1 MTDIATLSKPVLQ
14 RAFAQFMRQYETVR
28 ETQSA
33 LLDEIVRRNSGTAF
47 GRDHGFRDIKA
58 VADFRR
64 NVPVRQWTELSP
76 YADRVVAGEQ
86 QVLTADP
93 PVMYHWTS
101 GTTGTPKMIPVT
113 RACGA
118 ATSTTLRAWLCK
130 ALLDNPKLLK
140 GRAFA
145 LLNAGVDAY
154 TDAGIPYGS
163 ISGNFYFR
171 MPRLMRQA
179 YSNSYDVYHIEDLA
193 SRHYTLLRFALEHD
207 CSFLMSGNPAGF
219 RAIFELGDRMSELL
233 IRDIH
238 DGTLSNRFK
247 VPAHVRA
254 AAISDLNPNPAR
266 ARKLA
271 KAKEQSG
278 RLRPADYW
286 PNLQVIACWLG
297 GSMGHFAPA
306 LRDWAGEA
314 FHYRDIGY
322 MASEGVFSIPLD
334 NDTPDS
340 MLALHSSVFEFIP
353 EAEFGRPDS
362 TVLMA
367 HELEAGQNYQVVL
380 TTTGGLYRYAINDV
394 VRVSE
399 MRGNAPLIRFL
410 YKGGNVQNLQGEMVS
425 VDHVMAALN
434 AAIGPLGVTLRHF
447 QVLAD
452 LPARRYVLHLEPTET
467 LSHETLT
474 ALLTVFEQE
483 LARQNVNYEYFRAHG
498 YLKPPRLR
506 VMREGWYA
514 RIMADHLS
522 GGRTE
527 AQFKP
532 WVLVSKAQHIDM
544 QVDEVTLASSPSTH

>member
-1 MTDIATLSKPVLQ
+1 
-14 RAFAQFMRQYETVR
+14 
-28 ETQSA
+28 
-33 LLDEIVRRNSGTAF
+33 
-47 GRDHGFRDIKA
+47 
-58 VADFRR
+58 
-64 NVPVRQWTELSP
+64 
-76 YADRVVAGEQ
+76 
-86 QVLTADP
+86 
-93 PVMYHWTS
+93 
-101 GTTGTPKMIPVT
+101 
-113 RACGA
+113 
-118 ATSTTLRAWLCK
+118 
-130 ALLDNPKLLK
+130 
-140 GRAFA
+140 
-145 LLNAGVDAY
+145 
-154 TDAGIPYGS
+154 
-163 ISGNFYFR
+163 
-171 MPRLMRQA
+171 
-179 YSNSYDVYHIEDLA
+179 
-193 SRHYTLLRFALEHD
+193 
-207 CSFLMSGNPAGF
+207 MSGNPAGF
-219 RAIFELGDRMSELL
+219 HAIFELADRTSELL

-238 DGTLSNRFK
+238 DGTLSSRFE
-247 VPAHVRA
+247 VPAHIRA
-254 AAISDLNPNPAR
+254 AAISDLNPNPPR

-334 NDTPDS
+334 NHTPDS

-353 EAEFGRPDS
+353 EAEFGRPDA

-380 TTTGGLYRYAINDV
+380 TNTGGLYRYAINDV

-399 MRGNAPLIRFL
+399 MRGSAPLIRFL

-425 VDHVMAALN
+425 VEHVMAALN

-452 LPARRYVLHLEPTET
+452 LPDRRYVLHLEPTEM
-467 LSHETLT
+467 LSRETLA
-474 ALLTVFEQE
+474 ALLTVFELE
-483 LARQNVNYEYFRAHG
+483 LARQNVNYEYFRANG

-532 WVLVSKAQHIDM
+532 WVLVSKAQHTDM
-544 QVDEVTLASSPSTH
+544 LADEVTLAAVPPTH